1 MQVYDGTRVT
11 GIAARP
17 IRAGEE
23 VSDNYYPSA
32 PCVARPERRRWLA
45 EHFLFHCE
53 CGACSDNLPLLADMP
68 DTPARF
74 LCQQCPWSR
83 LSPADSCC
91 PRCGAACDPEQLTGE
106 VSRLV
111 TALATAVQ
119 LYQAA
124 ATADP
129 RTHLATVQR
138 IHTQLRYMEYFQ
150 LKNIFTQISSK
161 YIFFS
166 PAQIPGG
173 PPLQAP
179 GHGRAAVFESI
190 KTSSWEY
197 DRYEIISTLSEKSVN
212 RIMTVKDANFEKG
225 VADFFGDAEVAEKYM
240 KLKSIEEKIKLIWT
254 APVIQVDIY
263 LNM

>member
-1 MQVYDGTRVT
+1 M
-11 GIAARP
+11 
-17 IRAGEE
+17 
-23 VSDNYYPSA
+23 
-32 PCVARPERRRWLA
+32 
-45 EHFLFHCE
+45 
-53 CGACSDNLPLLADMP
+53 
-68 DTPARF
+68 
-74 LCQQCPWSR
+74 
-83 LSPADSCC
+83 
-91 PRCGAACDPEQLTGE
+91 
-106 VSRLV
+106 

-124 ATADP
+124 TTADP

-138 IHTQLRYMEYFQ
+138 IHTKLRFMECFQ
-150 LKNIFTQISSK
+150 FKNIVTQISSK

-179 GHGRAAVFESI
+179 GHGRAAVFKSI

-254 APVIQVDIY
+254 APVIQVEIY